1 MEKKKVPL
9 SADEIIAGLG
19 LEKRKL
25 RKDIEIIIRILSEE
39 MITRKELAKRLRG
52 EPAYDCQEATDEQL
66 GNRVESLRRYFGILG
81 RQDGCCFIINS
92 KADPKFQDNAVKNFG
107 RKSVRG
113 RALRS
118 IIYEILKKKPLVV
131 GPLARAVENHPDY
144 DGSKGAGKKLK
155 IAVNRVINDSG
166 NKKSFFER
174 DKSRG
179 KYNVWRV
186 KENLSS
192 PPWKAGGY
200 KEKLRPKRDALH
212 QLMRAKAVINGWSY
226 RDLFEATRQSAL
238 GYDSPETARNV
249 LGNLFRRNGEYFE
262 RCSLKS
268 PRRWRAKWL
277 GQKKIPATA
286 LDFKDLTV
294 KVLTDLAY
302 SLSREDLAKA
312 IRRYGDLFGYQT
324 NELPLAFLESNVIR
338 AIAGTK
344 YAAIVL

>member
-1 MEKKKVPL
+1 MKDRTTPL

-92 KADPKFQDNAVKNFG
+92 KADPGFQDNAVKNFG
-107 RKSVRG
+107 GKLVRG

-118 IIYEILKKKPLVV
+118 IIYEILEKKPLVV
-131 GPLARAVENHPDY
+131 GRLAREAENHPDY
-144 DGSKGAGKKLK
+144 EGSKGTGKKLK
-155 IAVNRVINDSG
+155 IVVNRVLNNSG

-186 KENLSS
+186 KENSKS

-200 KEKLRPKRDALH
+200 KEKPRPKRDALY
-212 QLMRAKAVINGWSY
+212 QLMRAKAVIKGWSY

-262 RCSLKS
+262 RRSLKS
-268 PRRWRAKWL
+268 PVRWRAKWL
-277 GQKKIPATA
+277 GETKIPTTA

-294 KVLTDLAY
+294 KVLTDLA
-302 SLSREDLAKA
+302 SPLSREDLAKA

-324 NELPLAFLESNVIR
+324 NELPLALLENKIIQ
-338 AIAGTK
+338 AFAGTM
-344 YAAIVL
+344 YATLVL